1 MFPGQCP
8 QPLRSEAQ
16 PWGLP
21 DLAPGDQARVDSAN
35 SIYKGLG
42 TFLEACSLANI
53 HWSVENPER
62 SLLWSIP
69 PIKALVAKACFYLFQ
84 GCAWGGDRPTRK
96 AFLST
101 LPGFCQLQA
110 ACPGLSQQHVHKPYG
125 RTRSSSGEVQYATA
139 EEAAY
144 PKPLCTKI
152 VSIVQQGLNLFPV
165 RVVLSDGPMTANI
178 SGNLGSHKQ
187 PRGRKVKPL
196 LTEFAHVHHVETSKP
211 LSFDAKNCLVCACP
225 PAPAGAKLV
234 ALNEKKGKSGATEL
248 WLYSLGVYR
257 EPEQWIADAASIQHP
272 FDCFHAVPDDLLR
285 VVFDMLTLEPFVVIQ
300 NRAEKLS
307 QWLGWS
313 DELRDRERAL
323 HSQLEPGVAAILEG
337 KKLLLLERIAAS
349 LNWPDMAIFQEIR
362 DGFKLVGLQPPSGI
376 FSIEPRPSAF
386 SAAELD
392 DAGKFLRPAIL
403 GRLKGLANDE
413 DQTALWDIT
422 LQESNNKHWM
432 DGPLSLPEVEA
443 RHGASWIPV
452 RRFGVWQSSGTKIKL
467 RPIDDYSENRVNGAF
482 AYSDKLELKAL
493 DQIIWMAAAIT
504 RSCRCG
510 TASFVL
516 STGEKL
522 EAPVSRTLLE
532 DELWDPVATVLD
544 LSSAYKQ
551 FAIHPSD
558 RRYSIICMTMPSTKE
573 VRCFEGRV
581 LPFGATASVVH
592 FNRISRLI
600 HRIGLELLLPWGCY
614 FDDFPL
620 LSVHGIAGNTHDC
633 ATMLMRLL
641 GFSFS
646 QEKLKPFSKKA
657 VVLGVEIDLE
667 DVRDRGVLVRNKP
680 GRLEEV
686 EGVAAKL
693 LEGDQISNADCSKL
707 LGRLQC
713 AEGQVMGRVGKLA
726 MAELRETFKGC
737 QRSIT
742 LSKSAKESFRGLLN
756 RLMSGDPRQVPCSP
770 PTMPIVVYT
779 DGASDEGIH
788 AVGGLIFAP
797 FLDRPRFFSVHVP
810 RKLTDHWLETM
821 KHIIGPVE
829 LYAVVAARYIW
840 RHILVKAKVI
850 WYIDSFVAM
859 DACIKGVSS
868 NEKMRRLL
876 LAWEEAEALGHV
888 WSWFTRVPSKSNPAD
903 EPSRGCL
910 DGLIAK
916 LGAER
921 DTGSCPL
928 GGTPLQPLDTL

>member
-1 MFPGQCP
+1 
-8 QPLRSEAQ
+8 
-16 PWGLP
+16 
-21 DLAPGDQARVDSAN
+21 
-35 SIYKGLG
+35 
-42 TFLEACSLANI
+42 
-53 HWSVENPER
+53 
-62 SLLWSIP
+62 
-69 PIKALVAKACFYLFQ
+69 
-84 GCAWGGDRPTRK
+84 
-96 AFLST
+96 
-101 LPGFCQLQA
+101 
-110 ACPGLSQQHVHKPYG
+110 
-125 RTRSSSGEVQYATA
+125 
-139 EEAAY
+139 
-144 PKPLCTKI
+144 
-152 VSIVQQGLNLFPV
+152 
-165 RVVLSDGPMTANI
+165 MTANI

-187 PRGRKVKPL
+187 ARGHKVKPL

-225 PAPAGAKLV
+225 PAPARAKLV

-443 RHGASWIPV
+443 RHGTSWIPV

-581 LPFGATASVVH
+581 L
-592 FNRISRLI
+592 
-600 HRIGLELLLPWGCY
+600 
-614 FDDFPL
+614 
-620 LSVHGIAGNTHDC
+620 
-633 ATMLMRLL
+633 
-641 GFSFS
+641 
-646 QEKLKPFSKKA
+646 
-657 VVLGVEIDLE
+657 
-667 DVRDRGVLVRNKP
+667 
-680 GRLEEV
+680 
-686 EGVAAKL
+686 
-693 LEGDQISNADCSKL
+693 
-707 LGRLQC
+707 
-713 AEGQVMGRVGKLA
+713 
-726 MAELRETFKGC
+726 
-737 QRSIT
+737 
-742 LSKSAKESFRGLLN
+742 
-756 RLMSGDPRQVPCSP
+756 
-770 PTMPIVVYT
+770 
-779 DGASDEGIH
+779 
-788 AVGGLIFAP
+788 
-797 FLDRPRFFSVHVP
+797 
-810 RKLTDHWLETM
+810 
-821 KHIIGPVE
+821 
-829 LYAVVAARYIW
+829 
-840 RHILVKAKVI
+840 
-850 WYIDSFVAM
+850 
-859 DACIKGVSS
+859 
-868 NEKMRRLL
+868 
-876 LAWEEAEALGHV
+876 
-888 WSWFTRVPSKSNPAD
+888 
-903 EPSRGCL
+903 
-910 DGLIAK
+910 
-916 LGAER
+916 
-921 DTGSCPL
+921 TGSP
-928 GGTPLQPLDTL
+928 G